1 MIAVFTREF
10 KSYMNN
16 MTGQI
21 FIAFLL
27 LFFGVCV
34 AIYNLFLGMAS
45 FRFAIE
51 ITGIAFL
58 VVVPIITMRSLGRDR
73 TNLTDTHLFSLP
85 LKVSEIIIGKFL
97 ATALVL
103 VIPIAVMM
111 LYPLILS
118 AYGNMHYTSSYCAI
132 LALFLLGLALI
143 SICMFISSLTES
155 QVIAAVI
162 SFGTLLFLLVL
173 PLLIVLVPKD
183 ALASFLC
190 LVALSF
196 ITAAIVWKLTSNIN
210 AGMIAAA
217 LLVVPLCALYYFR
230 NSLFEGLFHKIM
242 TGLSLYDRF
251 YNLNSGVFD
260 LGSVVYL
267 LSVTVFFLFISVQS
281 LETRRWS

>member
-1 MIAVFTREF
+1 MIAVFTREL

-16 MTGQI
+16 MTGHV

-34 AIYNLFLGMAS
+34 TVYNLFLGMAS
-45 FRFAIE
+45 FRFAVE

-58 VVVPIITMRSLGRDR
+58 VIVPIITMRSLAKDR
-73 TNLTDTHLFSLP
+73 ANLTDNHLFSLP

-103 VIPIAVMM
+103 LIPTGVMM

-118 AYGNMHYTSSYCAI
+118 AYGTMHYASSYSAI
-132 LALFLLGLALI
+132 LSLFLLGLALI
-143 SICMFISSLTES
+143 SIGMFISSLTES

-162 SFGTLLFLLVL
+162 SFGTLLFLLIL
-173 PLLIVLVPKD
+173 PLLIALVPKD
-183 ALASFLC
+183 ALVSFLC

-196 ITAAIVWKLTSNIN
+196 ILAAIVWKLTQSIN
-210 AGMIAAA
+210 AGMIAAV
-217 LLVVPLCALYYFR
+217 LQVVPLCALYYFKKPM
-230 NSLFEGLFHKIM
+230 FEGLFHKIM

-251 YNLNSGVFD
+251 YALNSGVFD
-260 LGSVVYL
+260 IGSVVYL